1 MSTVPL
7 RKRLAGSDSYGHV
20 WPEDGAVIEVDYDH
34 AMDLLAIPDGGF
46 SVADQPEDTVSEPES
61 EVSEPDGADDL
72 SEVAPDPDPEPD
84 ASPAPA
90 KKTAARRPA
99 KA

>member
-7 RKRLAGSDSYGHV
+7 RKRLAGSDSHGHV
-20 WPEDGAVIEVDYDH
+20 WPEDGAVVEVDYDH

-46 SVADQPEDTVSEPES
+46 SVADQPEDITPEPDS
-61 EVSEPDGADDL
+61 EVSEPDDDADM
-72 SEVAPDPDPEPD
+72 SEVAPEPEPD

-90 KKTAARRPA
+90 KKTAARRTP

>member
-7 RKRLAGSDSYGHV
+7 RKASAGGDSFGHQ
-20 WPEDGAVIEVDYDH
+20 WPEDGAVVQVEYDQ
-34 AMDLLAIPDGGF
+34 AMTLLAIPDGGF
-46 SVADQPEDTVSEPES
+46 TVADQPEDPEPETSTDVSEPGES
-61 EVSEPDGADDL
+61 ADM
-72 SEVAPDPDPEPD
+72 SEVAPDQEPD

-90 KKTAARRPA
+90 KKTAARRTP